1 MNITV
6 YLGARDPDNPALTY
20 AARELGTWIG
30 ANNHQL
36 IYGGSHCGLM
46 GELAESTLLAGG
58 RVTGVEPQFFID
70 AGFEYDEITEL
81 IVTKDMSDRKAKMIE
96 LGDAFIAFPGGTGTL
111 EEISEVISKS
121 SHFSRGFVPD
131 RIAGSQ
137 AGIQMNMRFDKG
149 RKNQPALEVS
159 HFFSLFGRQ
168 VSKFLEQAVFHP
180 EIRGGFRILDQ
191 SVFEQHFRILSFFP
205 MRSAQILYRP
215 AQCNHIDRIT
225 SPSLP

>member
-6 YLGARDPDNPALTY
+6 YLGARDPVNPALTI

-46 GELAESTLLAGG
+46 GELAESALLAGG

-70 AGFEYDEITEL
+70 AGFEYDDITEL

-111 EEISEVISKS
+111 EEISEVISKMCL
-121 SHFSRGFVPD
+121 RQL
-131 RIAGSQ
+131 Q
-137 AGIQMNMRFDKG
+137 APCIVYNLDGYYEGLKG
-149 RKNQPALEVS
+149 LLKHMVEMGLASEDLLLNVTFAENLEKIRRALEGEG
-159 HFFSLFGRQ
+159 H
-168 VSKFLEQAVFHP
+168 A
-180 EIRGGFRILDQ
+180 
-191 SVFEQHFRILSFFP
+191 
-205 MRSAQILYRP
+205 
-215 AQCNHIDRIT
+215 T
-225 SPSLP
+225 

>member
-1 MNITV
+1 MNLTV

-81 IVTKDMSDRKAKMIE
+81 IVVPDIPSRRKVMLE
-96 LGDAFIAFPGGTGTL
+96 MGDVYIAFPGGAGTL
-111 EEISEVISKS
+111 EEISEAISHVKMGLQSGVCILYNLEGFYDPLKS
-121 SHFSRGFVPD
+121 QFSRMVEEGFID
-131 RIAGSQ
+131 REAMKSIYFTENLQEITSIIEDYRDRS
-137 AGIQMNMRFDKG
+137 GIQ
-149 RKNQPALEVS
+149 
-159 HFFSLFGRQ
+159 
-168 VSKFLEQAVFHP
+168 
-180 EIRGGFRILDQ
+180 
-191 SVFEQHFRILSFFP
+191 
-205 MRSAQILYRP
+205 
-215 AQCNHIDRIT
+215 
-225 SPSLP
+225 